1 MRTTFEAEGEVR
13 GTDLLAALVALWREG
28 ANGTLQF
35 SRSGA
40 TAGFELGAGEI
51 VGTSSSDP
59 RFETAAI
66 LLRAG
71 KLDEATLERLK
82 ASEDSD
88 RAQSALQAGVLTR
101 REWRWGEKIRAVEIL
116 SDLLTW
122 LDGEYWLFRTGG
134 SEAGEFRLSIP
145 RLVLELFLRSRDR
158 GLVLHHLGGVDVPL
172 VRAGHFDAEFAT
184 FGLTPDAE
192 SVVRLIDGRSTVA
205 EISSEAPAEAFA
217 VEKLLA
223 ALVTLGLVHPEFAAS
238 EPAPRPPARPAPDEE
253 DEERETREEEPEEN
267 ESEDAQDP
275 VRAGEPQTQERTSS
289 GDGGEEVAEELRA
302 GSEASEARLES
313 EAEEI
318 PAPAELGSE
327 GLDLAELERG
337 AVSASAF
344 ESPAAGDF
352 DPTEVGMDA
361 DRAMP
366 GDLMETNSR
375 DSNGGSVLD
384 RPLDMTTGVGNAERP
399 RQGAGASWL
408 WLLVAL
414 AAAVGALLYWR
425 SRGPA
430 APEPASPPVAT
441 ATPTAAPDLTPVPLA
456 AMAPTAPPGPVPTR
470 PPAASST
477 RPPRA
482 AALTAR
488 PTATAA
494 ATAPSK
500 TEPAPQSRAKWLE
513 RAARDRR
520 KADADRR
527 ARFTI
532 QLELACELESLTDAW
547 KHDRPAGTM
556 WVLTTPFHGRTCF
569 RVQWGRYL
577 TREAARRALSGAPA
591 FFSTPRN
598 RPIVVPVR

>member
-82 ASEDSD
+82 ASQDSD

-122 LDGEYWLFRTGG
+122 IDGEYWLFRTGG
-134 SEAGEFRLSIP
+134 REAGEFRLSIP

-158 GLVLHHLGGVDVPL
+158 GLVLHYLGGVDVPL

-192 SVVRLIDGRSTVA
+192 SVVRLIDGRSTAA

-238 EPAPRPPARPAPDEE
+238 ETASWPPARPAPDEQGEE
-253 DEERETREEEPEEN
+253 DEERETQEEEPEGN
-267 ESEDAQDP
+267 DSEDSQDRI
-275 VRAGEPQTQERTSS
+275 RADEPQTEERTSA
-289 GDGGEEVAEELRA
+289 GDGGEEAPEELRA
-302 GSEASEARLES
+302 GGEASEARLES
-313 EAEEI
+313 EA
-318 PAPAELGSE
+318 GDM
-327 GLDLAELERG
+327 GLDLAEFEGG
-337 AVSASAF
+337 ALSASAS

-352 DPTEVGMDA
+352 DPMEGGRDA
-361 DRAMP
+361 ERAMP

-375 DSNGGSVLD
+375 NSNGGSALD

-430 APEPASPPVAT
+430 AFEPASPPVSI
-441 ATPTAAPDLTPVPLA
+441 ATPTAAPDLTPAPLA
-456 AMAPTAPPGPVPTR
+456 ALAPTAATRPVPTR
-470 PPAASST
+470 PPAASPT

-482 AALTAR
+482 AALNAR

-494 ATAPSK
+494 AGASSK
-500 TEPAPQSRAKWLE
+500 TEPAPQSQAKWLE
-513 RAARDRR
+513 RAGRDRR

-556 WVLTTPFHGRTCF
+556 WVLTTPFQGRTCF
-569 RVQWGRYL
+569 RVMWGRYS
-577 TREAARRALSGAPA
+577 TREAARSALPGAPA

-598 RPIVVPVR
+598 RPIIVPVR